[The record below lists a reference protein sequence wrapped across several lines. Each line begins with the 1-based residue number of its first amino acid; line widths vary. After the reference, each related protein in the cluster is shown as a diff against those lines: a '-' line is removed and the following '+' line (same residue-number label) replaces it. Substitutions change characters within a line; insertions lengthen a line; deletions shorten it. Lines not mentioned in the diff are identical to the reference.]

1 MTHPEPEILLRSV
14 GGSTD
19 EETRRHLATC
29 SRCRAD
35 FAAMTRARAAGA
47 TLTADPDLASPATPP
62 RGVWESIQRELG
74 VTAEPAVTTPMPTP
88 SRRARSR
95 RTWLVAA
102 ASVAVGVVLGGSVVA
117 LVGREGDDSSTQAAR
132 TSSLEPLEGHV
143 TSGTL
148 SMTGSPSA
156 ESLSVDLHDSDPG
169 TGFLEVW
176 LLDAKTGGMVSL
188 GVLDGDRG
196 SYAVPAGLDL
206 TAYDQVDVSREPYD
220 GNPAHSKVSLAR
232 GQVP

>member
-1 MTHPEPEILLRSV
+1 MTHPEPETLLRSV
-14 GGSTD
+14 AGATD
-19 EETRRHLATC
+19 DETRRHVATC
-29 SRCRAD
+29 AQCRAD
-35 FAAMTRARAAGA
+35 LATMTRARAAGA
-47 TLTADPDLASPATPP
+47 TLTADPSLGTLTVPP
-62 RGVWESIQRELG
+62 PGVWDNIRAEVGEAAE
-74 VTAEPAVTTPMPTP
+74 TAPVASLP
-88 SRRARSR
+88 SASRGARSR
-95 RTWLVAA
+95 RTWMVAA
-102 ASVAVGVVLGGSVVA
+102 ASVVAGAVLGASVVA
-117 LVGREGDDSSTQAAR
+117 LVGRDDDSTSQAAR

-148 SMTGSPSA
+148 SLSGSPSG

-196 SYAVPAGLDL
+196 SYAVPPGLDL

-232 GQVP
+232 GRLP